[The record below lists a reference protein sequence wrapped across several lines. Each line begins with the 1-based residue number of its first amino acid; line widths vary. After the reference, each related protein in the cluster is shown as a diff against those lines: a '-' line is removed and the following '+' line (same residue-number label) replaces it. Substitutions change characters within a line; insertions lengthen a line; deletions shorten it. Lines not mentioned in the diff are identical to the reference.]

1 LRSGISPKSFES
13 WYHAA
18 SEVIVKKVLLTG
30 MNGTV
35 APAVAEELRAR
46 GNEVVAWDRSA
57 VSPDDR
63 GAIERF
69 IRQTKPSVLV
79 HCAMGS
85 AQWAED
91 MARIC
96 AEDGGTFLYVSS
108 ASVYG
113 TQQQGPFTIDDVP
126 EPSDDYGR
134 YKLECEQRVRAVNAE
149 SRIVRIGWQ
158 IALRPGG
165 NNMVEHLIRRQAEDG
180 HIAASTDW
188 FPACSFLDDTA
199 RALVDVLN
207 LPPRL
212 YLLDG
217 NPGWSFAKIANA
229 LKAAMGGPWDVRES
243 KGFRWNNR
251 MMDNKLPSFK
261 LDIRFNFHS

>member
-1 LRSGISPKSFES
+1 MHHDE
-13 WYHAA
+13 AMA
-18 SEVIVKKVLLTG
+18 KKVLITG

-35 APAVAEELRAR
+35 APAIAKELRAR
-46 GNEVVAWDRSA
+46 RDEVVGWDRGA
-57 VSPDDR
+57 VSPEDR
-63 GAIERF
+63 GAVERF
-69 IRQTKPSVLV
+69 IREAKPSALI

-85 AQWAED
+85 PQWAED
-91 MARIC
+91 MARVC
-96 AEDGGTFLYVSS
+96 AEEGTTFLYISS

-113 TQQQGPFTIDDVP
+113 TQQQGPFTVYDTP

-134 YKLECEQRVRAVNAE
+134 YKLECEQCVRAANADA
-149 SRIVRIGWQ
+149 RIVRIGWQ

-180 HIAASTDW
+180 HIAASTEW
-188 FPACSFLDDTA
+188 FPACSFLEDTA
-199 RALVDVLN
+199 RTLADVLN

-229 LKAAMGGPWDVRES
+229 LNAAMGGGWDVQPNE
-243 KGFRWNNR
+243 GFRWNNQMSDKGLR
-251 MMDNKLPSFK
+251 SESIAQKLSPSAPP
-261 LDIRFNFHS
+261 R